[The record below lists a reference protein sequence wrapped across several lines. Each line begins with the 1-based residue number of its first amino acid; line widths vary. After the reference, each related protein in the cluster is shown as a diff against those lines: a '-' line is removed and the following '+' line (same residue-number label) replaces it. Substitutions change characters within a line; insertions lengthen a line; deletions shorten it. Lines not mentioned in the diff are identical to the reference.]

1 MEKGLALKL
10 SQLKEQTISTMS
22 LVKSQIERSRSAFL
36 EENRSVV
43 REVKYYE
50 ERINATELLIDKDCE
65 NIISTHRIKNA
76 ELRFVLATL
85 RINGHLERI
94 GDHAYGITK
103 ASLELSGKFDEA
115 LIEKT
120 KIKDLFEYSL
130 VMIDNLI
137 ASFNFENT
145 EFARK
150 TLNLKPKMSEINSV
164 SLDFFSDLMNR
175 KNNNT
180 KDLLLL
186 FTNMRKIERMGE
198 LLTNIAEEI
207 IFYTENKIIRHS

>member
-10 SQLKEQTISTMS
+10 LQLKEQTVSTMS
-22 LVKSQIERSRSAFL
+22 LIKSQIERSRSAFL
-36 EENRSVV
+36 EENKAVV

-120 KIKDLFEYSL
+120 KIKDLFEYSI

-145 EFARK
+145 DFSRK

-164 SLDFFSDLMNR
+164 SLDFFSDLMNK

-186 FTNMRKIERMGE
+186 FTNMRKIERMGD

>member
-1 MEKGLALKL
+1 M
-10 SQLKEQTISTMS
+10 
-22 LVKSQIERSRSAFL
+22 
-36 EENRSVV
+36 
-43 REVKYYE
+43 
-50 ERINATELLIDKDCE
+50 
-65 NIISTHRIKNA
+65 
-76 ELRFVLATL
+76 RFVLATL

-145 EFARK
+145 DFSRK

-164 SLDFFSDLMNR
+164 SLDFFSDLMNK